1 MSKALV
7 LYNPV
12 AGRGRVQAQ
21 WPLVD
26 QALHQAGVDF
36 DAVPTRAPLDAFRLA
51 REAQP
56 KYNLVVSVGGDGTTH
71 EIVNGLMQAS
81 GEAESL
87 SLAIIPLGSGDDF
100 AKVLPPE
107 TPVGGQPYNWRV
119 AVEKIVSG
127 KTRLFDVV
135 RMTGDHLRPE
145 LEPGPHYYM
154 NSMDIGFGAH
164 AVSNFGSI
172 PRFFKGS
179 SAYLLA
185 ILKTMIRYPQLHI
198 TIQIDDQPPFDQ
210 VTSITA
216 VMNGRSFGSSFWAC
230 PYAHADDG
238 ILDVVIASGLSRLKI
253 LGLLPKLTR
262 GTHLA
267 DPSINTKRARRVMI
281 SSNEPLV
288 VEADGELPFL
298 ETHQLT
304 LEILPGRLR
313 IVV

>member
-7 LYNPV
+7 IYNPV

-26 QALHQAGVDF
+26 QALRQAGIDF
-36 DAVPTRAPLDAFRLA
+36 DAVPTRAPLEACRLA
-51 REAQP
+51 REAHP

-87 SLAIIPLGSGDDF
+87 PLAILPLGSGDDF
-100 AKVLPPE
+100 AKALPPE
-107 TPVGGQPYNWRV
+107 TPVGGKLYDWRV
-119 AVEKIVSG
+119 AIEKIVRRQ
-127 KTRLFDVV
+127 TRLFDVV
-135 RMTGDHLRPE
+135 RLTGDHLRPD
-145 LEPGPHYYM
+145 LAPGPHYFM
-154 NSMDIGFGAH
+154 NGLDVGFGAQ
-164 AVSNFGSI
+164 AVYNFTSI

-185 ILKTMIRYPQLHI
+185 ILKTLIRYPRLHL
-198 TIQIDDQPPFDQ
+198 TLQIDDGPPFEQ

-230 PYAHADDG
+230 PEARADDG
-238 ILDVVIASGLSRLKI
+238 LLDLVIAQGLGRLQI
-253 LGLLPKLTR
+253 LQLLPKLAR

-267 DPSINTKRARRVMI
+267 DPAISTQRARRVVI
-281 SSNEPLV
+281 RSVEPLV

-298 ETHQLT
+298 ATHQIT

-313 IVV
+313 LLV